1 MLRIHEVL
9 EINNSNKI
17 MGLRT
22 NTTSFLVENLT
33 ALLSLLPR
41 RDTQFGFSLDSG
53 EVSSVALAVLENDFL
68 ERDSG
73 DWCPE
78 LIVLSCK

>member
-1 MLRIHEVL
+1 MYIQNLLDADMLRFHEVL

-22 NTTSFLVENLT
+22 NNTSFLVENLT
-33 ALLSLLPR
+33 ALLSLLAR
-41 RDTQFGFSLDSG
+41 RDTQFEFSLDSG

-73 DWCPE
+73 D
-78 LIVLSCK
+78 